1 MKLIKAGLVLV
12 LLLAA
17 TARVSV
23 DTSAPAPPEQR
34 EYRKGEIVVEIEPGA
49 SIEAVNARHRTTT
62 SQWIYGTNFYRLAIP
77 AGKKENK
84 WLKRLKKDK
93 DVLSASLNPV
103 VTSPTNLFGRST
115 QGFPEGFARPGLA
128 LADYQSQQAL
138 FDLLK
143 LEEVHLR
150 SRGEGAVVA
159 IIDTG
164 IDRTHPD
171 LVSRLWKDD
180 RRNKDVE
187 GDGIDNDADGL
198 IDDVRGWDFVGNDN
212 DPVET
217 VGNPDETVAGH
228 GTFIAGLVAMLA
240 PDSRIL
246 AIRAFASDGLGD
258 AFTVAA
264 AVKYAADHGAD
275 VINLSLG
282 SPVQSELLTDAI
294 RDARE
299 RGITLVAAVGN
310 DNDDKQ
316 PQFPS
321 SSAEVMAV
329 AAVNLEDTKA
339 RFSNFGPHVDVAAP
353 GTRLISA
360 YPDGGYAAW
369 SGTSFAAPFV
379 TAEAALVVAF
389 DPTHR
394 EVKRTIEAT
403 AVDIDALNPG
413 YADKLG
419 RGRIDPL
426 AALRSLTAEPDARP
440 VYDVYKQIELTAGS
454 DRVEAR
460 GKATVT
466 VAGANQEFFV
476 EAARLSVRTSHKL
489 IVDGQVIRE
498 GFADPLGS
506 LRFKFSTD
514 AGFLPLA
521 GALNPV
527 TNIRHVQLQD
537 NFGRVVLQGDF
548 VADGS
553 GTEPPRRFVEKVT
566 RLTSTGVLLQ
576 ASGRARVKIEAARQ
590 SLVIELEGLT
600 NGPGNQIVVDGINL
614 GGVES
619 RSGFAR
625 LQFVSDPSVQTLPP
639 ALIPVTNIRRI
650 EVLDARGQVLLRG
663 EFRAGP

>member
-1 MKLIKAGLVLV
+1 
-12 LLLAA
+12 
-17 TARVSV
+17 
-23 DTSAPAPPEQR
+23 
-34 EYRKGEIVVEIEPGA
+34 
-49 SIEAVNARHRTTT
+49 
-62 SQWIYGTNFYRLAIP
+62 
-77 AGKKENK
+77 
-84 WLKRLKKDK
+84 
-93 DVLSASLNPV
+93 
-103 VTSPTNLFGRST
+103 
-115 QGFPEGFARPGLA
+115 
-128 LADYQSQQAL
+128 
-138 FDLLK
+138 
-143 LEEVHLR
+143 
-150 SRGEGAVVA
+150 
-159 IIDTG
+159 
-164 IDRTHPD
+164 
-171 LVSRLWKDD
+171 
-180 RRNKDVE
+180 
-187 GDGIDNDADGL
+187 
-198 IDDVRGWDFVGNDN
+198 
-212 DPVET
+212 
-217 VGNPDETVAGH
+217 
-228 GTFIAGLVAMLA
+228 MLA

-246 AIRAFASDGLGD
+246 PIRAFASDGLGD

-282 SPVQSELLTDAI
+282 SPVESELLKDAI

-440 VYDVYKQIELTAGS
+440 VYDLYRQIELTAAV

-466 VAGANQEFFV
+466 EAGASQEFFV

-489 IVDGQVIRE
+489 VVDGQVIRE

-514 AGFLPLA
+514 ATALPLV

-527 TNIRHVQLQD
+527 RNIRHVQLQD
-537 NFGRVVLQGDF
+537 NLGRVVLQGDF
-548 VADGS
+548 IADIS
-553 GTEPPRRFVEKVT
+553 GTHPPRRFVEKVT
-566 RLTSTGVLLQ
+566 RLTSTGILLQ
-576 ASGRARVKIEAARQ
+576 SAGRARVKIEAARQ

-600 NGPGNQIVVDGINL
+600 NGPGNQVVVDGINL
-614 GGVES
+614 GGVET

-639 ALIPVTNIRRI
+639 ALLPVTNIRRI

-663 EFRAGP
+663 EFRAGA